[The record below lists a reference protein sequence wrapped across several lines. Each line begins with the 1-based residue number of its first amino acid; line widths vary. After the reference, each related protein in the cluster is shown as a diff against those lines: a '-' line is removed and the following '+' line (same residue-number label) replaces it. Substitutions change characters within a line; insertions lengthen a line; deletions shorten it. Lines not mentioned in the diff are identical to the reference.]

1 MFEVYAVITPGLED
15 LAHQELENLGIAE
28 VQPEE
33 GGLSFEASF
42 EKLCRLNLESRISSR
57 FIVRIGSAKITTLKS
72 LQIFAN
78 PLPWKN
84 FIRPNQPLQVR
95 ATCKKSKLYH
105 SGAVVERFQNA
116 LEATLGKGL
125 TYVKGEDI
133 PADTQRI
140 VVRVHNDTVTVSIDS
155 SGEHLHKRGYRQ
167 VTAKAPLRE
176 NIAAGCLAAMG
187 YHGQSPFLDPMTGSG
202 TLAIEAALI
211 AKNRVPGLNR
221 EFGFMQWPMFRP
233 KRWQDLLSEYRSK
246 EATDIPPIIASD
258 RHPGAIEAAM
268 QNAEAAGVS
277 DLIEFERATL
287 TERAQSLSEAS
298 GICFLNPPYGERM
311 GKKGN
316 LNNLYASI
324 DNMATG
330 TLSDWHMGLITTNQK
345 LMRSSCP
352 AFEMMGPPVFHGG
365 KRAYIYNSKAV
376 EE

>member
-1 MFEVYAVITPGLED
+1 MFEVYAVITPGLETV
-15 LAHQELENLGIAE
+15 AQEELEKLGIAE
-28 VQPEE
+28 AQPEE
-33 GGLSFEASF
+33 GGLTFAASF

-57 FIVRIGSAKITTLKS
+57 FIVRVGAAKITTLKS

-84 FIRPNQPLQVR
+84 FIRKNQPLQVR

-105 SGAVVERFQNA
+105 SGAVIERFQNA
-116 LEATLGKGL
+116 LESSLGKGL
-125 TYVKGEDI
+125 TYVKGEEI

-140 VVRVHNDTVTVSIDS
+140 VIRVNNDIVTVSIDS

-167 VTAKAPLRE
+167 ATAKAPLRE
-176 NIAAGCLAAMG
+176 NIAAGCLASMG
-187 YHGQSPFLDPMTGSG
+187 YDGTTPFIDPMTGSG

-211 AKNRVPGLNR
+211 AKNRIPGLHR

-246 EATDIPPIIASD
+246 ETETTPPIFASD
-258 RHPGAIEAAM
+258 RHPGAIEAAI
-268 QNAEAAGVS
+268 QNAEAAGVR
-277 DLIEFERATL
+277 DLIDFERATL
-287 TERAQSLSEAS
+287 SERAKSLTDIE
-298 GICFLNPPYGERM
+298 GTCFLNPPYGERM

-330 TLSDWHMGLITTNQK
+330 PLSSTTVGLITTNQK

-352 AFEMMGPPVFHGG
+352 NFEILGPPVFHGG
-365 KRAYIYNSKAV
+365 KRAYIYHHNV
-376 EE
+376 NEE

>member
-1 MFEVYAVITPGLED
+1 MFEVYAVITPGLEAVA
-15 LAHQELENLGIAE
+15 LQELEILGIADA
-28 VQPEE
+28 QPEE

-42 EKLCRLNLESRISSR
+42 EKLCRLNLQSRISSR
-57 FIVRIGSAKITTLKS
+57 FIVRVGTEKITTLKS

-84 FIRPNQPLQVR
+84 YIRPNQPLQVR

-116 LEATLGKGL
+116 LDNSLGKGL

-133 PADTQRI
+133 PSDTQRI
-140 VVRVHNDTVTVSIDS
+140 VIRVHNDIVTVSIDS

-167 VTAKAPLRE
+167 ATAKAPLRE
-176 NIAAGCLAAMG
+176 NIAAGCLASMG
-187 YHGQSPFLDPMTGSG
+187 YDGSMPFLDSMTGSG

-233 KRWQDLLSEYRSK
+233 KRWQDILGEYRAQETNDS
-246 EATDIPPIIASD
+246 PPIFASD
-258 RHPGAIEAAM
+258 RHPGAIEAAL
-268 QNAEAAGVS
+268 QNADLAGVRG
-277 DLIEFERATL
+277 LIEFERATL
-287 TERAQSLSEAS
+287 TQQAQAMTEFN
-298 GICFLNPPYGERM
+298 GTCFLNPPYGERM
-311 GKKGN
+311 GNQGN

-324 DNMATG
+324 NNMATG
-330 TLSDWHMGLITTNQK
+330 PLSGWNTGLITTNQQ

-352 AFEMMGPPVFHGG
+352 AFKVLGPPVFHGG
-365 KRAYIYNSKAV
+365 KRAYIYNNIAA